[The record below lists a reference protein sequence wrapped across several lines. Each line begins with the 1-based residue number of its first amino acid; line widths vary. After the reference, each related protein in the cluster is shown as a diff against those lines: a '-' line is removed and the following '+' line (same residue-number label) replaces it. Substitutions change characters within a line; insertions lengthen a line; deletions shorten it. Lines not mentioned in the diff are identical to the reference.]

1 MLPGSSGMHM
11 FSAAQHW
18 CRREAFGG
26 KVDLPSFLFVSSKL
40 PLITLWAGLGKGP
53 VFHICEVFSWTSC
66 RTFKPHYRL
75 SLTGLISS
83 AVIRRVCSF
92 CMYHA
97 LVLLPQLRSALVN
110 QHSCRSEASSK
121 DRGTIIWS
129 CIVPIS
135 IKFQHCLQSL
145 SLFPWGHQAVHPF
158 HGQSMLRGDAASFK

>member
-1 MLPGSSGMHM
+1 M
-11 FSAAQHW
+11 FSAAQHR

-26 KVDLPSFLFVSSKL
+26 KVDLLSFSFISSKL
-40 PLITLWAGLGKGP
+40 HLIALWARIGKGP
-53 VFHICEVFSWTSC
+53 MSDACEVFSWASC
-66 RTFKPHYRL
+66 RTFKPRYKL
-75 SLTGLISS
+75 SLTGWISS
-83 AVIRRVCSF
+83 AVIRRVSSF

-110 QHSCRSEASSK
+110 QHSCRSEASPK

-135 IKFQHCLQSL
+135 IKFQHCLQTL

-158 HGQSMLRGDAASFK
+158 HGQTMLRGDAPSFK

>member
-1 MLPGSSGMHM
+1 MM
-11 FSAAQHW
+11 QKHW

-26 KVDLPSFLFVSSKL
+26 KVDLLSFLFIPSKL
-40 PLITLWAGLGKGP
+40 HLMTLWDGLGKGP
-53 VFHICEVFSWTSC
+53 VFDICEVFSWASC
-66 RTFKPHYRL
+66 RNFKRHYKL

-83 AVIRRVCSF
+83 AVFRRVSSF

-110 QHSCRSEASSK
+110 QHSHRSEALPK
-121 DRGTIIWS
+121 DRGAIIWS

-158 HGQSMLRGDAASFK
+158 HGQSMLRGDAPSFK